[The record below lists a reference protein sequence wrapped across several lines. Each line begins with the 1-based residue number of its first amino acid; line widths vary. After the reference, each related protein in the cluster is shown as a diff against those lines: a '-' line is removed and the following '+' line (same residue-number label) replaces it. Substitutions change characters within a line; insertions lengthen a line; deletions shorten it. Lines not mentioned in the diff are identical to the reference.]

1 MASRRSH
8 LRQEHRTFQRSRSTI
23 VSHLTCTLN
32 RDERDDYTSG
42 GAGPFRV
49 SYLNPE
55 AAARTNI
62 DQQLEACGWVVQDYK
77 HAAVAAAPGVAVR
90 EVPTEA
96 GPADYVL
103 FVDGQA
109 MGVIEA
115 KKEGTTLTGV
125 ESQTLKYQTAYPGAL
140 PAFLVNGALPFG
152 YESTGTETRFTSL
165 LDPVSASRRVFS
177 FHRPET
183 LRRWLNDYA
192 DGSGVSGIRGGLHL
206 LPDLEHEGLWPA
218 QARAIRNLEESL
230 QDNRPRALIQMAT
243 GAGKTFTAVNVSYRL
258 LRHTGARRVL
268 FLVDRANL
276 GRQTIREFE
285 GFDTPDD
292 GRKFTELYNARMLDS
307 SEFDIG
313 GEQAT
318 KVHVSTIQRL
328 YSILRGKPIDQD
340 LDEKTGFETAPERPV
355 EVTYNPRLPI
365 ESYDVIIVDECHRSI
380 YGVWRQVLEYFDA
393 FLIGL
398 TATPGKQTF
407 GFFNQNMVM
416 EYGHEQ
422 AVADRVNVDFDVFR
436 IRTEVSEAGGTVPAG
451 FVTEFRDRETRQLRF
466 EKIDEDIDY
475 PAAKL
480 DRQVVAPDQIRTVVR
495 TLRNSMPEMFPD
507 RMLRED
513 GRLEHIPKT
522 LIFAKTD
529 SHADDIVQIVR
540 EEFGLGN
547 LGAVKI
553 TYTAALSGHKPEEL
567 LQGFRTGYET
577 RIAVTV
583 DMIATGTDVKP
594 IECVVFMRMVRSRSF
609 FEQMKGRG
617 VRVMRSSDLQA
628 VTPDAQA
635 KERFVLVDAVG
646 VTETGL
652 HDTVPLE
659 RKPGI
664 GFDRLLNLIGLGD
677 TSEDVI
683 SSAAS
688 RLARLDK
695 RITASDRSEVEEIA
709 GMSLG
714 EIASRMVA
722 ALDPD
727 RHYAEAQAAA
737 GGEEPDEAQIAAA
750 RQQLVKAAV
759 QPLAGNSQLRE
770 KLIEV
775 RRSYEQIIDTATKDR
790 VLSGEFSRDA
800 TDRARTTVD
809 SFRQFIEENRDEI
822 DALDIL
828 YRQPY
833 GARLTYADIKEL
845 ANAIGRPPRAWTPD
859 LLWRAYEVLD
869 ASKVRRSGPRVNTDL
884 VSLVRYALGA
894 SDELV
899 AYSELVNERFEAWL
913 TQQTNLGR
921 AFDNDQLAYLRLI
934 KDHLVANLSVER
946 RDLMEAPF
954 STKGGLGR
962 ADQLFGADL
971 DPLLTALSRELAA

>member
-1 MASRRSH
+1 M
-8 LRQEHRTFQRSRSTI
+8 
-23 VSHLTCTLN
+23 
-32 RDERDDYTSG
+32 
-42 GAGPFRV
+42 
-49 SYLNPE
+49 
-55 AAARTNI
+55 
-62 DQQLEACGWVVQDYK
+62 
-77 HAAVAAAPGVAVR
+77 
-90 EVPTEA
+90 
-96 GPADYVL
+96 
-103 FVDGQA
+103 
-109 MGVIEA
+109 
-115 KKEGTTLTGV
+115 
-125 ESQTLKYQTAYPGAL
+125 
-140 PAFLVNGALPFG
+140 
-152 YESTGTETRFTSL
+152 
-165 LDPVSASRRVFS
+165 FS

-183 LRRWLNDYA
+183 LGRWQNDYT

-206 LPDLEHEGLWPA
+206 LPDLDTAGLWPA
-218 QARAIRNLEESL
+218 QARAIHNLEESL
-230 QDNRPRALIQMAT
+230 RDNRPRALIQMAT

-307 SEFDIG
+307 SEFDIA

-328 YSILRGKPIDQD
+328 YSILRGEPIDQD

-355 EVTYNPRLPI
+355 EVSYNPRLPI

-407 GFFNQNMVM
+407 GFFNQNLVM

-436 IRTEVSEAGGTVPAG
+436 IRTEVSEQGGKVPAG

-466 EKIDEDIDY
+466 EMIDQDFDY
-475 PAAKL
+475 PAAQL
-480 DRQVVAPDQIRTVVR
+480 DRKVVTPDQIRTVVR
-495 TLRNSMPEMFPD
+495 TLRDSMPEMFPD
-507 RMLRED
+507 RVLRED
-513 GRLEHIPKT
+513 RRLEHIPKT

-540 EEFGLGN
+540 EEFSLGN

-553 TYTAALSGHKPEEL
+553 TYTAAQSGHKPEEL
-567 LQGFRTGYET
+567 LQRFRTSYET

-594 IECVVFMRMVRSRSF
+594 IECVVFMRMVRSRNF

-617 VRVMRSSDLQA
+617 VRVMPAGDLRI

-635 KERFVLVDAVG
+635 KEKFVLVDAVG
-646 VTETGL
+646 VTDTNL

-659 RKPGI
+659 RQPGVS
-664 GFDRLLNLIGLGD
+664 FDRLLNLIGLGD

-695 RITASDRSEVEEIA
+695 RITHADRSEVEEIA

-714 EIASRMVA
+714 EIASRMVD
-722 ALDPD
+722 ALNPD
-727 RHYAEAQAAA
+727 LHYAEAQAVA
-737 GGEEPDEAQIAAA
+737 GGEEPDAAQIAAA
-750 RQQLVKAAV
+750 RQHLVKQAV

-770 KLIEV
+770 KLIEI
-775 RRSYEQIIDTATKDR
+775 RRSYEQIIDTATRDE
-790 VLSGEFSRDA
+790 VISGEFSRDA
-800 TDRARTTVD
+800 TDRAKSTVE
-809 SFRQFIEENRDEI
+809 SFREFIYDHRDEI

-859 LLWRAYEVLD
+859 VLWRAYEVLD
-869 ASKVRRSGPRVNTDL
+869 ASKVRGSGPRVNTDL

-899 AYSELVNERFEAWL
+899 AYSELVDTRFETWL
-913 TQQTNLGR
+913 TQQANLDR
-921 AFDNDQLAYLRLI
+921 NFDSDQIAYLRLV

-946 RDLMEAPF
+946 RDLMETPF
-954 STKGGLGR
+954 STRGGLGR
-962 ADQLFGADL
+962 AHQLFGAAL
-971 DPLLTALSRELAA
+971 DQLLTELTLELVA

>member
-1 MASRRSH
+1 MPPALPQPGFINVRGIRVTCRVYPQSRWA
-8 LRQEHRTFQRSRSTI
+8 RSTSLVNLGVPVLDYVKPEDRARI
-23 VSHLTCTLN
+23 RIDEDLTA
-32 RDERDDYTSG
+32 
-42 GAGPFRV
+42 AGW
-49 SYLNPE
+49 E
-55 AAARTNI
+55 
-62 DQQLEACGWVVQDYK
+62 VQDYK

-90 EVPTEA
+90 EAPTEA

-109 MGVIEA
+109 VGVIEA
-115 KKEGTTLTGV
+115 KKEGTSLTGV
-125 ESQTLKYQTAYPGAL
+125 EFQTHKYQTAYPDSL
-140 PAFLVNGALPFG
+140 PAFLVDGALPFG
-152 YESTGTETRFTSL
+152 YESTGTEIRFTSS
-165 LDPVSASRRVFS
+165 LDPVRTSRRVFA

-183 LRRWLNDYA
+183 LARWVNDHA
-192 DGSGVSGIRGGLHL
+192 DGLGVSGIRGGLHL
-206 LPDLEHEGLWPA
+206 LPDLDEADLWPA
-218 QARAIRNLEESL
+218 QSRAIRNLEESL
-230 QDNRPRALIQMAT
+230 RDNRPRALIQMAT

-258 LRHTGARRVL
+258 LRHAGAQRVL

-285 GFDTPDD
+285 GFNTPDD

-307 SEFDIG
+307 SDLDIA

-328 YSILRGKPIDQD
+328 YSILRGEPIDQD

-355 EVTYNPRLPI
+355 DVSYNKRLPI
-365 ESYDVIIVDECHRSI
+365 ESYDCIIVDECHRSI

-398 TATPGKQTF
+398 TATPGKQTV
-407 GFFNQNMVM
+407 GFFNQNLVM
-416 EYGHEQ
+416 EYRHEQ

-436 IRTEVSEAGGTVPAG
+436 IRTEVTEKGGKVPAG

-466 EKIDEDIDY
+466 EQIDQDIDY
-475 PAAKL
+475 DAAKL
-480 DRQVVAPDQIRTVVR
+480 DRKVVTPDQIRTVVR
-495 TLRNSMPEMFPD
+495 TLRDSMPEMFPD
-507 RMLRED
+507 RVLRD
-513 GRLEHIPKT
+513 DVRLEHIPKT

-540 EEFGLGN
+540 EEFSLGN

-553 TYTAALSGHKPEEL
+553 TYTAAQSGHKPEEL
-567 LQGFRTGYET
+567 LQRFRTSYET

-594 IECVVFMRMVRSRSF
+594 IECVVFMRMVRSRNF

-617 VRVMRSSDLQA
+617 VRVMPAGDLQI
-628 VTPDAQA
+628 VTPDATA
-635 KERFVLVDAVG
+635 KEKFVLVDAVG
-646 VTETGL
+646 VTDTGL

-659 RKPGI
+659 RKHGV

-695 RITASDRSEVEEIA
+695 RITHADRSEVEEIA
-709 GMSLG
+709 GMSLS
-714 EIASRMVA
+714 EIARRMVD

-727 RHYAEAQAAA
+727 THYAAAQEAT
-737 GGEEPDEAQIAAA
+737 GGEEPDAAQIAAA
-750 RQQLVKAAV
+750 RRQIVKEAV
-759 QPLAGNSQLRE
+759 QPLAGNPKLRE

-775 RRSYEQIIDTATKDR
+775 RRSYEQIIDTATQDR

-800 TDRARTTVD
+800 TDRARNTIE

-822 DALDIL
+822 NALDIL

-833 GARLTYADIKEL
+833 GTRLSYADIKEL

-859 LLWRAYEVLD
+859 VLWRAYEVLD
-869 ASKVRRSGPRVNTDL
+869 ASKVRGSGPRVNTDL
-884 VSLVRYALGA
+884 VSLVRYALGI

-899 AYSELVNERFEAWL
+899 AYSELVEERFGSWL
-913 TQQTNLGR
+913 TQQANLGR
-921 AFDNDQLAYLRLI
+921 DFGDDQLAYLRLI
-934 KDHLVANLSVER
+934 KDHLVANLSVEP
-946 RDLMEAPF
+946 RDLMGTPF
-954 STKGGLGR
+954 STRGGLGR
-962 ADQLFGADL
+962 ANQLFGTDL
-971 DPLLTALSRELAA
+971 EPLLTELTHELAA